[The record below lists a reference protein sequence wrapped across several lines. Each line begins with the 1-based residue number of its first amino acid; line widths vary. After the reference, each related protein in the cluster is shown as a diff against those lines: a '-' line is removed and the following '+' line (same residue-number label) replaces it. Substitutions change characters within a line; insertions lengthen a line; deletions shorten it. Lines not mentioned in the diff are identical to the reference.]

1 MDNVQLKTDI
11 KYNIYLLYNND
22 LIYYLTR
29 ILKNSMI
36 EISQIENQKKKI
48 IKKKKRNKKLN
59 E

>member
-36 EISQIENQKKKI
+36 EISQIEN
-48 IKKKKRNKKLN
+48 
-59 E
+59 